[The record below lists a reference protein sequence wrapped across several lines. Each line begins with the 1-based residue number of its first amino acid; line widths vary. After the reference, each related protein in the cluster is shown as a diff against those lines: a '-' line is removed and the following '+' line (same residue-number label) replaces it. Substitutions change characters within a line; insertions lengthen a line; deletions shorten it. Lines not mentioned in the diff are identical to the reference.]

1 MRKEEVLN
9 SLPNISKIKKTFNW
23 KPTTNLQKGL
33 IKTISFYEN

>member
-23 KPTTNLQKGL
+23 KPTTNLHNGL
-33 IKTISFYEN
+33 IKTIKFYEN